1 MLALVLCVEFTLFL
15 GEFAMFN
22 TAEERQSHL
31 ESLLVMA
38 RSIDSKAPCAQ
49 LDTMFFGKIDGK
61 NICASVELPN
71 DNAKDGLVQKLY
83 GMILQNRLEDGFSL
97 MFESWVTSPDFDADP
112 AEMLSIPGNIR
123 PHTTEKIVVSF
134 VYPDDEMMFMSDI
147 HVVRGKRIYSEFK
160 EMPGMKQGRFAQI
173 YKMARAAMN

>member
-1 MLALVLCVEFTLFL
+1 
-15 GEFAMFN
+15 
-22 TAEERQSHL
+22 
-31 ESLLVMA
+31 
-38 RSIDSKAPCAQ
+38 
-49 LDTMFFGKIDGK
+49 MFFGKIDGK

-83 GMILQNRLEDGFSL
+83 GMIVQNRLEDGFSL
-97 MFESWVTSPDFDADP
+97 MFESWVTSPEFDADP